1 MFDGIKK
8 KISGVKQKAQITAAK
23 KMMEKQGVAGPQQEM
38 FLSLMEKNP
47 ALFEKIAK
55 EIEQLKKEGKGETAA
70 SMQVMRKYQGEIQ
83 KLMMRR

>member
-8 KISGVKQKAQITAAK
+8 KISGIKQKGQVAAAK

-38 FLSLMEKNP
+38 LLALMEKNP
-47 ALFEKIAK
+47 VLFEKIGK
-55 EIEQLKKEGKGETAA
+55 EIEQLKKEGKGEMAA

-83 KLMMRR
+83 RLMARR